1 MKARPARTPMLLM
14 LATFV
19 AGILL
24 GRWSGLPVWCAITCT
39 IIFYVIALRRQR
51 GAEVA
56 LLLAVMMAGAVAAST
71 ERPYTQPPL
80 DQPLTLLATID
91 EVPTDRVRW
100 QSCSATL
107 RWFRAEGDSV
117 WHRTDSRLMLTVDT
131 SVQLSINQRI
141 AFVGRLRPLSDSVSS
156 YTRLMSHRGYVGRG
170 SIYGSTPMVELGE
183 GGSLRAAVRKLQT
196 RCAERLQSSGLE
208 GDQLALCSA
217 IATGRRGEMSAPL
230 REAYVRSGTAHL
242 LAVSGLHV
250 AILFAVANLLL
261 RWLVLFRRGNLWLNV
276 AVVAV
281 VAGYAAITGFSVS
294 VVRAALM
301 FSALQFAMASG
312 SSYRSAN
319 ILAVVVM
326 VMLAVRPSLLGD
338 VSFQLSV
345 VAVGAIIYWAIP
357 LCERLRTRNF
367 LLDALLSTIIIGVVC
382 TLATAP
388 IVGWWFGRV
397 AVVGVLL
404 NPLVILLGY
413 ALVVLSIAAMITPAF
428 GAVVWAAGAVAEAE
442 NRCVVAASQLDWAS
456 YEVALDGWVVVLI
469 YLVAI
474 AISELLRRKPR
485 KKSLSL
491 PYV

>member
-1 MKARPARTPMLLM
+1 
-14 LATFV
+14 
-19 AGILL
+19 
-24 GRWSGLPVWCAITCT
+24 
-39 IIFYVIALRRQR
+39 
-51 GAEVA
+51 
-56 LLLAVMMAGAVAAST
+56 
-71 ERPYTQPPL
+71 
-80 DQPLTLLATID
+80 
-91 EVPTDRVRW
+91 
-100 QSCSATL
+100 
-107 RWFRAEGDSV
+107 
-117 WHRTDSRLMLTVDT
+117 
-131 SVQLSINQRI
+131 
-141 AFVGRLRPLSDSVSS
+141 
-156 YTRLMSHRGYVGRG
+156 
-170 SIYGSTPMVELGE
+170 
-183 GGSLRAAVRKLQT
+183 
-196 RCAERLQSSGLE
+196 
-208 GDQLALCSA
+208 
-217 IATGRRGEMSAPL
+217 MSAPL

-281 VAGYAAITGFSVS
+281 VASYAAITGFSVS

-338 VSFQLSV
+338 VSFQLSA

-413 ALVVLSIAAMITPAF
+413 ALVVLSIAAMIAPAF